1 MSDETLNKLRD
12 KVLTKLLED
21 NDSESIINILNIEIH
36 SLIESEVE
44 RRINNMTLDQLLD
57 LL

>member
-1 MSDETLNKLRD
+1 MDEALFKLRS

-36 SLIESEVE
+36 SLIESEAE